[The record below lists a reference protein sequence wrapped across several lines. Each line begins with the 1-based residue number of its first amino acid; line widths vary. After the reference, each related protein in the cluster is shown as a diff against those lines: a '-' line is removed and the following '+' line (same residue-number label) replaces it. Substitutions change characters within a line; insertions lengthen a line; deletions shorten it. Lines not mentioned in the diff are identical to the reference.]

1 MDYPSTKR
9 CFFNFSDVN
18 NQFDLKQT
26 NLYITKKKK
35 INFLKFSPRVFQ
47 FSPWNSFEVIQ
58 NLTFLTPLFH

>member
-35 INFLKFSPRVFQ
+35 LIS
-47 FSPWNSFEVIQ
+47 
-58 NLTFLTPLFH
+58 